1 MVAYHCMSV
10 KITIK
15 YLQNYK
21 KKIDSEGELC
31 LVYMGIEQIKVKDYH
46 MKKIGFWKTSRS
58 GLFCKK
64 LNNMP

>member
-31 LVYMGIEQIKVKDYH
+31 LVYMGIEKIKVKDYH
-46 MKKIGFWKTSRS
+46 MNKTGF
-58 GLFCKK
+58 
-64 LNNMP
+64 

>member
-31 LVYMGIEQIKVKDYH
+31 LVYKGIEQIKVKDYH
-46 MKKIGFWKTSRS
+46 MKKIGF
-58 GLFCKK
+58 
-64 LNNMP
+64 